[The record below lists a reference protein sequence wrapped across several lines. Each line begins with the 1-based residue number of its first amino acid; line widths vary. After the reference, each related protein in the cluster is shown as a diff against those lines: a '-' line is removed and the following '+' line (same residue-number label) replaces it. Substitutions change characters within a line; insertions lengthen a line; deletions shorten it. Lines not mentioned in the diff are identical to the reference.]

1 LIIRVN
7 AVKILQRCS
16 LVRRTRSIVLETAK
30 QEPLAGKRAGLG
42 RKLVAARMKLETV
55 DPAIPRTRLD

>member
-1 LIIRVN
+1 MIRVN

-16 LVRRTRSIVLETAK
+16 LARRTRSIVLETAK
-30 QEPLAGKRAGLG
+30 QEPLAGKRGGLG

-55 DPAIPRTRLD
+55 EPAVGRTTLD